1 MILVTILISV
11 MIIICKLRGRR
22 GAKSLST
29 NDDSSCSSG
38 DEEEEDDD
46 NIDDN
51 DQHDLVTISNNT
63 KESIFKPI
71 TNKFKKKTKKFAYS
85 HFNQKSNSALSNLI
99 ENDSAYSI
107 SNNKHLL
114 VQCDRNSIVSS
125 FASSTAS
132 TLNNTVS
139 EKNEQ
144 TENNN
149 NNNNNKKTIYKQ
161 ITKSES
167 ELSLEDKIKINYN
180 IYN

>member
-11 MIIICKLRGRR
+11 MIIMCKLRGGRR
-22 GAKSLST
+22 GAQSLST

-38 DEEEEDDD
+38 DEDDD
-46 NIDDN
+46 NNNNIDDD

-71 TNKFKKKTKKFAYS
+71 TNKLRKKTKKFAYS

-107 SNNKHLL
+107 SNNKHFL
-114 VQCDRNSIVSS
+114 VQCGRSNSI
-125 FASSTAS
+125 ASSLTSS
-132 TLNNTVS
+132 TLLNNTVT

-144 TENNN
+144 TE
-149 NNNNNKKTIYKQ
+149 NNKKTIYKQ